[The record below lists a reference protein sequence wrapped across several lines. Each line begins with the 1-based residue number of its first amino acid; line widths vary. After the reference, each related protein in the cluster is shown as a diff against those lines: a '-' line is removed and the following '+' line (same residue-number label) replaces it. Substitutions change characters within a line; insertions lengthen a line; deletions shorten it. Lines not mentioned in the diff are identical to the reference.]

1 MKRQA
6 NSFRQ
11 KAFRDDSVS
20 FVAEFSRE
28 FRRKAVLNDTFAYR
42 KAFNSRENLAE
53 SGTLFAVRVIA
64 TIKFSTMTMINR
76 LKMKY
81 RYRGEWREKYVT
93 LESVWKWMREG
104 KYQTRVEA
112 ARNLRDPG
120 TALSWQNGDLAE
132 EELPIIYPT
141 QGERGQYT
149 GLVMLE
155 FRIDDGYEVLERLRQ
170 KVNLW
175 PQTLL
180 SFVSADGRSLLVL
193 IPYRL
198 TGGGVPVT
206 ESQIALFQQYAYK
219 RAADFAVGSTGRLVK
234 EVVHDGM
241 ESFRVSFDV
250 DAYYQPQAQPIDMDQ
265 PTQPLTEASAP
276 MLNQTAAMTLD
287 TEVLPGYT
295 RREMDTTKYNFICRN
310 LAYDEETTKEE
321 YVMRLAASCLKAG
334 IDKELAIKLTIAMG
348 MFFKKDVLVRST
360 FNTVY
365 ENHPLGMANPIDKGL
380 MHQQLLEEFLRRRY
394 MFRKNTVTGEL
405 EFQEKYRYVL
415 RWQPLTIE
423 AQNDIN
429 NAAIQEGIKVWP
441 KDLERVLVSRFTES
455 YDPVR
460 EWLDALPQWD
470 GRDRLG
476 ELADRVKTQTP
487 GWNDNFKI
495 WMRAMVSQW
504 RTGRDALYGAQM
516 VLMLV
521 GGQGTRKSTFTR
533 MLLPR
538 ELMPFYI
545 DRIDFAN
552 KKEALRALSRFLL
565 INIDEYDQIS
575 KAQTAFL
582 KHLIQRT
589 DVKERKLYST
599 TFEQQQRYA
608 AFCATTNS
616 LVPLKDESG
625 SRRYLV
631 VEVNDVI
638 DTDTQG
644 DKRIDYQQLYAQI
657 VYEIEHGEEYAFT
670 GDREQQIIAQNS
682 DYYET
687 PNVVSLFEDHFR
699 KPEAGDEVLL
709 MSPTEIVVALKLNP
723 ENHSNVT
730 LLGLYLR
737 RKGFLHGEGR
747 QRRCYQVAV
756 NTK

>member
-1 MKRQA
+1 METMTKLRMK
-6 NSFRQ
+6 FR
-11 KAFRDDSVS
+11 
-20 FVAEFSRE
+20 
-28 FRRKAVLNDTFAYR
+28 YR
-42 KAFNSRENLAE
+42 K
-53 SGTLFAVRVIA
+53 
-64 TIKFSTMTMINR
+64 
-76 LKMKY
+76 
-81 RYRGEWREKYVT
+81 EWREKYVT
-93 LESVWKWMREG
+93 LESIWKWVRNG
-104 KYQTRVEA
+104 KYLARVEA
-112 ARNLRDPG
+112 TRGLRDITTSTVDG
-120 TALSWQNGDLAE
+120 MVTGDIAADD
-132 EELPIIYPT
+132 LPIVWPA
-141 QGERGQYT
+141 QGEKGVYT
-149 GLVMLE
+149 GLVLLE
-155 FRIDDGYEVLERLRQ
+155 FRVDDGFDALERLRQ
-170 KVNLW
+170 RVNLW

-198 TGGGVPVT
+198 TRGVLPVA
-206 ESQIALFQQYAYK
+206 ESQVALFQQYAYK
-219 RAADFAVGSTGRLVK
+219 RAADFAYGSTGRQVK
-234 EVVHDGM
+234 EVVHDGT

-250 DAYYQPQAQPIDMDQ
+250 DAFYQPQALAIEMEQ
-265 PTQPLTEASAP
+265 PTDPLTDTAAP
-276 MLNQTAAMTLD
+276 MLETQKEVSLD
-287 TEVLPGYT
+287 THVLPGYT
-295 RREMDTTKYNFICRN
+295 RREMDATKFNFISRQ
-310 LAYDEETTKEE
+310 LAYDQEVEKEE
-321 YVMRLAASCLKAG
+321 YVMRLADECRKAG

-360 FNTVY
+360 FNTAY
-365 ENHPLGMANPIDKGL
+365 EKHPLGMANPIDKGL
-380 MHQQLLEEFLRRRY
+380 IHQQLLEEFLRRRY
-394 MFRKNTVTGEL
+394 MFRRNTVTGEL
-405 EFQEKYRYVL
+405 EYQEKYRYVL
-415 RWQPLTIE
+415 SWQPLTE
-423 AQNDIN
+423 EVQNDIN

-441 KDLERVLVSRFTES
+441 KDLERILVSRFTEN

-460 EWLDALPQWD
+460 EWLDALPRWD

-487 GWNDNFKI
+487 DWRDNFKI
-495 WMRAMVSQW
+495 WMRSMVSQW
-504 RTGRDALYGAQM
+504 RTGKDALYGAQM

-521 GGQGTRKSTFTR
+521 GGQGTRKSTFMR
-533 MLLPR
+533 LLLPKA
-538 ELMPFYI
+538 LMPFYI

-552 KKEALRALSRFLL
+552 RKEALRALSRFLL

-631 VEVNDVI
+631 VEVSDMI

-644 DKRIDYQQLYAQI
+644 DKQIDYQQLYAQI

-670 GDREQQIIAQNS
+670 GEREQKIIAQNS

-687 PNVVSLFEDHFR
+687 PNVVSLFEDRFH
-699 KPEAGDEVLL
+699 KPEAGDEVQL
-709 MSPTEIVVALKLNP
+709 MSPTEIITALKLNP

-737 RKGFLHGEGR
+737 RKGFERGEGR
-747 QRRCYQVAV
+747 QRRCYKIAA
-756 NTK
+756 TGK

>member
-1 MKRQA
+1 M
-6 NSFRQ
+6 
-11 KAFRDDSVS
+11 
-20 FVAEFSRE
+20 E
-28 FRRKAVLNDTFAYR
+28 
-42 KAFNSRENLAE
+42 
-53 SGTLFAVRVIA
+53 
-64 TIKFSTMTMINR
+64 TMIKLR
-76 LKMKY
+76 MKY
-81 RYRGEWREKYVT
+81 RYRKEWREKSVT
-93 LESVWKWMREG
+93 LENIWKWMCNG
-104 KYQTRVEA
+104 KYQARVEA
-112 ARNLRDPG
+112 TRGLRDITTSTVDG
-120 TALSWQNGDLAE
+120 MVTGDIAADD
-132 EELPIIYPT
+132 LPLVWPA
-141 QGERGQYT
+141 QGERRQYT
-149 GLVMLE
+149 GLVLLE
-155 FRIDDGYEVLERLRQ
+155 FPVDEGYDVLERLRQ

-180 SFVSADGRSLLVL
+180 SFVSAEGRSLLVV

-198 TGGGVPVT
+198 TGGGLPAS
-206 ESQIALFQQYAYK
+206 ESQVALFQQYAYK
-219 RAADFAVGSTGRLVK
+219 RAADFAFASTGRQVK
-234 EVVHDGM
+234 EVVHDGS
-241 ESFRVSFDV
+241 ESFRVSFDA
-250 DAYYQPQAQPIDMDQ
+250 DACYQPQAQPIEMDQ
-265 PTQPLTEASAP
+265 PTEPLTEASAP
-276 MLNQTAAMTLD
+276 MLESRKEVTLD

-295 RREMDTTKYNFICRN
+295 RREMDATKFNFICRQ
-310 LAYDEETTKEE
+310 LAYDKAMEKEE
-321 YVMRLAASCLKAG
+321 YVMRLAAGCLKAG

-348 MFFKKDVLVRST
+348 MFFKKDILVRST

-365 ENHPLGMANPIDKGL
+365 ENHPLGVVNPVEKSL

-394 MFRKNTVTGEL
+394 MFRRNTVTGEL

-415 RWQPLTIE
+415 DWEPLTEE

-429 NAAIQEGIKVWP
+429 NAAIKEGIKVWP
-441 KDLERVLVSRFTES
+441 KDLERVLMSRFTES

-460 EWLDALPQWD
+460 EWLDAQPRWD

-487 GWNDNFKI
+487 GWRDNFKI
-495 WMRAMVSQW
+495 WMRSMVSQW

-521 GGQGTRKSTFTR
+521 GGQGTRKSTFMR
-533 MLLPR
+533 MLLPKA
-538 ELMPFYI
+538 LMPFYI

-631 VEVNDVI
+631 VEVSDVI

-644 DKRIDYQQLYAQI
+644 DKRIDYSQLYAQI

-670 GDREQQIIAQNS
+670 GEREQQIIAQNS
-682 DYYET
+682 DYYEM
-687 PNVVSLFEDHFR
+687 PNVVSLFEDRFH
-699 KPEAGDEVLL
+699 KPEPGDEVLL
-709 MSPTEIVVALKLNP
+709 MSPTEIITAMKLNP

-747 QRRCYQVAV
+747 QRRCYKVAA
-756 NTK
+756 NDK

>member
-1 MKRQA
+1 METMTKLRMK
-6 NSFRQ
+6 FR
-11 KAFRDDSVS
+11 
-20 FVAEFSRE
+20 
-28 FRRKAVLNDTFAYR
+28 YR
-42 KAFNSRENLAE
+42 K
-53 SGTLFAVRVIA
+53 
-64 TIKFSTMTMINR
+64 
-76 LKMKY
+76 
-81 RYRGEWREKYVT
+81 EWREKYVT
-93 LESVWKWMREG
+93 LESIWKWVRNG
-104 KYQTRVEA
+104 KYLARVEA
-112 ARNLRDPG
+112 TRGLRDITTSTVDG
-120 TALSWQNGDLAE
+120 MVTGDIAADD
-132 EELPIIYPT
+132 LPIVWPA
-141 QGERGQYT
+141 QGEKGVYT
-149 GLVMLE
+149 GLVLLE
-155 FRIDDGYEVLERLRQ
+155 FRVDDGFDALERLRQ
-170 KVNLW
+170 RVNLW

-198 TGGGVPVT
+198 TRGVLPVA
-206 ESQIALFQQYAYK
+206 ESQVALFQQYAYK
-219 RAADFAVGSTGRLVK
+219 RAADFAYGSTGRQVK
-234 EVVHDGM
+234 EVVHDGT

-250 DAYYQPQAQPIDMDQ
+250 DAFYQPQALAIEMEQ
-265 PTQPLTEASAP
+265 PTDPLTDTAAP
-276 MLNQTAAMTLD
+276 MLETQKEVSLD
-287 TEVLPGYT
+287 THVLPGYT
-295 RREMDTTKYNFICRN
+295 RREMDATKFNFISRQ
-310 LAYDEETTKEE
+310 LAYDQEVEKEE
-321 YVMRLAASCLKAG
+321 YVMRLADECRKAG

-360 FNTVY
+360 FNTAY
-365 ENHPLGMANPIDKGL
+365 EKHPLGMANPIDKGL
-380 MHQQLLEEFLRRRY
+380 IHQQLLEEFLRRRY
-394 MFRKNTVTGEL
+394 MFRRNTVTGEL
-405 EFQEKYRYVL
+405 EYQEKYRYVL
-415 RWQPLTIE
+415 SWQPLTE
-423 AQNDIN
+423 EVQNDIN

-441 KDLERVLVSRFTES
+441 KDLERILVSRFTEN

-460 EWLDALPQWD
+460 EWLDALPRWD

-487 GWNDNFKI
+487 DWRDNFKI
-495 WMRAMVSQW
+495 WMRSMVSQW
-504 RTGRDALYGAQM
+504 RTGKDALYGAQM

-521 GGQGTRKSTFTR
+521 GGQGTRKSTFMR
-533 MLLPR
+533 LLLPKA
-538 ELMPFYI
+538 LMSFYI

-552 KKEALRALSRFLL
+552 RKEALRALSRFLL

-631 VEVNDVI
+631 VEVSDMI

-644 DKRIDYQQLYAQI
+644 DKQIDYQQLYAQI

-670 GDREQQIIAQNS
+670 GEREQQIIAQNS

-687 PNVVSLFEDHFR
+687 PNVVSLFEDRFH

-709 MSPTEIVVALKLNP
+709 MSPTEIITALKLNP

-737 RKGFLHGEGR
+737 RKGFEHGEGR
-747 QRRCYQVAV
+747 QRRCYKIAA
-756 NTK
+756 TGK

>member
-1 MKRQA
+1 
-6 NSFRQ
+6 
-11 KAFRDDSVS
+11 
-20 FVAEFSRE
+20 
-28 FRRKAVLNDTFAYR
+28 
-42 KAFNSRENLAE
+42 
-53 SGTLFAVRVIA
+53 
-64 TIKFSTMTMINR
+64 MTKNNKLR
-76 LKMKY
+76 MKY
-81 RYRGEWREKYVT
+81 RYRGEWRQKYVT
-93 LESVWKWMREG
+93 IESIWKWMRNG
-104 KYQTRVEA
+104 RYQARVEA
-112 ARNLRDPG
+112 TRGLRDIATSTVDG
-120 TALSWQNGDLAE
+120 MICGEIAADDLPCVWPA
-132 EELPIIYPT
+132 
-141 QGERGQYT
+141 QGEKGAYT
-149 GLVMLE
+149 GLVLLE
-155 FRIDDGYEVLERLRQ
+155 FRVDDGYDVLERLRR

-180 SFVSADGRSLLVL
+180 SFAGADGRSLLVL

-198 TGGGVPVT
+198 TGGGLPET
-206 ESQIALFQQYAYK
+206 ESQVMLFRQYAYK
-219 RAADFAVGSTGRLVK
+219 RAADFAYGSTGRKVV
-234 EVVHDGM
+234 EVEHDGT
-241 ESFRVSFDV
+241 ESFRVSFD
-250 DAYYQPQAQPIDMDQ
+250 AETYYRPEAQPIEMDQ
-265 PTQPLTEASAP
+265 PTQPLTDALAP
-276 MLNQTAAMTLD
+276 MLEPAHKATLD

-295 RREMDTTKYNFICRN
+295 RREMDTTKFNFICRR
-310 LAYDEETTKEE
+310 LAYDKERGKE
-321 YVMRLAASCLKAG
+321 AYAMQLAVECCKAG

-348 MFFKKDVLVRST
+348 VFYLKEILVRST
-360 FNTVY
+360 FNTAY
-365 ENHPLGMANPIDKGL
+365 EKHPLGMANPIEKTL
-380 MHQQLLEEFLRRRY
+380 MHQQMLEEFLKRRY
-394 MFRKNTVTGEL
+394 VFRRNTVTGEL

-415 RWQPLTIE
+415 PWQPLTEE

-429 NAAIQEGIKVWP
+429 NAAIKEGIKVWP

-460 EWLDALPQWD
+460 EWLDSLPHWD

-476 ELADRVKTQTP
+476 EMADRVKTNTR
-487 GWNDNFKI
+487 GWRDNFKI
-495 WMRAMVSQW
+495 WMRSMVSQW
-504 RTGRDALYGAQM
+504 RTGRDAMYGAQM

-521 GGQGTRKSTFTR
+521 GGQGTRKSTFLR
-533 MLLPR
+533 LLLPR

-552 KKEALRALSRFLL
+552 RKEAVRALSRFLL

-631 VEVNDVI
+631 VEVADVI

-657 VYEIEHGEEYAFT
+657 VYEIVHGEEYAFT
-670 GDREQQIIAQNS
+670 GEREQQIIAQNA

-687 PNVVSLFEDHFR
+687 PNVVSLFEDRFR
-699 KPEAGDEVLL
+699 KPESGDEVLL
-709 MSPTEIVVALKLNP
+709 MSPTEIVAALKLNP

-737 RKGFLHGEGR
+737 RKGFQHGEGR
-747 QRRCYQVAV
+747 QRRLYKICAV
-756 NTK
+756 KN

>member
-1 MKRQA
+1 M
-6 NSFRQ
+6 
-11 KAFRDDSVS
+11 
-20 FVAEFSRE
+20 E
-28 FRRKAVLNDTFAYR
+28 L
-42 KAFNSRENLAE
+42 
-53 SGTLFAVRVIA
+53 
-64 TIKFSTMTMINR
+64 INR

-93 LESVWKWMREG
+93 LETVWKWMHEG
-104 KYQTRVEA
+104 KYQSRVEA
-112 ARNLRDPG
+112 ARGLRNPG
-120 TALSWQNGDLAE
+120 MSLSWQNGVLAE
-132 EELPIIYPT
+132 EELPIVWPT
-141 QGERGQYT
+141 EGEKGRYS
-149 GLVMLE
+149 GLVLLE
-155 FRIDDGYEVLERLRQ
+155 FLVDDGYDVLERLRQ

-180 SFVSADGRSLLVL
+180 SFVSADARSLMVL

-198 TGGGVPVT
+198 TGGGLPATEPQVT
-206 ESQIALFQQYAYK
+206 LFQQYAYK
-219 RAADFAVGSTGRLVK
+219 RAADFAFGSTGMKVK
-234 EVVHDGM
+234 EVVHDGT
-241 ESFRVSFDV
+241 ESFRVSSDV
-250 DAYYQPQAQPIDMDQ
+250 DAYYQPQAQPIEMDQ
-265 PTQPLTEASAP
+265 PTQPLTEASAS
-276 MLNQTAAMTLD
+276 MLNQPTAVTLD

-295 RREMDTTKYNFICRN
+295 RREMDATKYNFVCRN
-310 LAYDEETTKEE
+310 LAYDDETTKEE
-321 YVMRLAASCLKAG
+321 YVMRLAKGCLKAG

-365 ENHPLGMANPIDKGL
+365 EKHPLGMTNPIDKGL

-415 RWQPLTIE
+415 RWQPLTEE

-441 KDLERVLVSRFTES
+441 KDLERVLVSRFTDS

-460 EWLDALPQWD
+460 EWLDALPRWD

-476 ELADRVKTQTP
+476 ELAARVKTQTP
-487 GWNDNFKI
+487 GWNDNFRI
-495 WMRAMVSQW
+495 WMRSMVSQW

-521 GGQGTRKSTFTR
+521 GGQGTRKSTFLR
-533 MLLPR
+533 LLLPR

-657 VYEIEHGEEYAFT
+657 VFEIEHGEEYAFT
-670 GDREQQIIAQNS
+670 GEREQQIIAQNS

-699 KPEAGDEVLL
+699 KPEAGDDVLL
-709 MSPTEIVVALKLNP
+709 MSPTEIVVALKMNP

-737 RKGFLHGEGR
+737 RKGFEHGEGR

-756 NTK
+756 NAK

>member
-1 MKRQA
+1 MK
-6 NSFRQ
+6 FR
-11 KAFRDDSVS
+11 
-20 FVAEFSRE
+20 
-28 FRRKAVLNDTFAYR
+28 YR
-42 KAFNSRENLAE
+42 K
-53 SGTLFAVRVIA
+53 
-64 TIKFSTMTMINR
+64 
-76 LKMKY
+76 
-81 RYRGEWREKYVT
+81 EWREKYVT
-93 LESVWKWMREG
+93 LESIWKWVRNG
-104 KYQTRVEA
+104 KYLARVEA
-112 ARNLRDPG
+112 TRGLRDITTSTVDG
-120 TALSWQNGDLAE
+120 MVTGDIAADD
-132 EELPIIYPT
+132 LPIVWPA
-141 QGERGQYT
+141 QGEKGVYT
-149 GLVMLE
+149 GLVLLE
-155 FRIDDGYEVLERLRQ
+155 FRVDDGFDALERLRQ
-170 KVNLW
+170 RVNLW

-198 TGGGVPVT
+198 TRGVLPVA
-206 ESQIALFQQYAYK
+206 ESQVALFQQYAYK
-219 RAADFAVGSTGRLVK
+219 RAADFAYGSTGRQVK
-234 EVVHDGM
+234 EVVHDGT

-250 DAYYQPQAQPIDMDQ
+250 DAFYQPQALAIEMEQ
-265 PTQPLTEASAP
+265 PTDPLTDTAAP
-276 MLNQTAAMTLD
+276 MLETQKEVSLD
-287 TEVLPGYT
+287 THVLPGYT
-295 RREMDTTKYNFICRN
+295 RREMDATKFNFISRQ
-310 LAYDEETTKEE
+310 LAYDQEVEKEE
-321 YVMRLAASCLKAG
+321 YVMRLADECRKAG

-360 FNTVY
+360 FNTAY
-365 ENHPLGMANPIDKGL
+365 EKHPLGMANPIDKGL
-380 MHQQLLEEFLRRRY
+380 IHQQLLEEFLRRRY
-394 MFRKNTVTGEL
+394 MFRRNTVTGEL
-405 EFQEKYRYVL
+405 EYQEKYRYVL
-415 RWQPLTIE
+415 SWQPLTE
-423 AQNDIN
+423 EVQNDIN

-441 KDLERVLVSRFTES
+441 KDLERILVSRFTEN

-460 EWLDALPQWD
+460 EWLDALPRWD

-487 GWNDNFKI
+487 DWRDNFKI
-495 WMRAMVSQW
+495 WMRSMVSQW
-504 RTGRDALYGAQM
+504 RTGKDALYGAQM

-521 GGQGTRKSTFTR
+521 GGQGTRKSTFMR
-533 MLLPR
+533 LLLPKA
-538 ELMPFYI
+538 LMPFYI

-552 KKEALRALSRFLL
+552 RKEALRALSRFLL

-631 VEVNDVI
+631 VEVSDVI

-644 DKRIDYQQLYAQI
+644 DKQIDYQQLYAQI

-670 GDREQQIIAQNS
+670 GEREQQIIAQNS

-687 PNVVSLFEDHFR
+687 PNVVSLFEDRFH

-709 MSPTEIVVALKLNP
+709 MSPTEIITALKLNP

-737 RKGFLHGEGR
+737 RKGFERGEGR
-747 QRRCYQVAV
+747 QRRCYKIAA
-756 NTK
+756 TGK

>member
-1 MKRQA
+1 M
-6 NSFRQ
+6 
-11 KAFRDDSVS
+11 
-20 FVAEFSRE
+20 E
-28 FRRKAVLNDTFAYR
+28 L
-42 KAFNSRENLAE
+42 
-53 SGTLFAVRVIA
+53 
-64 TIKFSTMTMINR
+64 INR

-93 LESVWKWMREG
+93 QETVWKWMHEG
-104 KYQTRVEA
+104 KYQSRVEA
-112 ARNLRDPG
+112 ARNLRVPG
-120 TALSWQNGDLAE
+120 TSLSWQNGVLAE
-132 EELPIIYPT
+132 EELPIVWPT
-141 QGERGQYT
+141 EGEKGQYS
-149 GLVMLE
+149 GLVLLE
-155 FRIDDGYEVLERLRQ
+155 FCVDDGYELLERLRQ

-180 SFVSADGRSLLVL
+180 SFVSADARSLMVL

-198 TGGGVPVT
+198 TGGGLPATKPQV
-206 ESQIALFQQYAYK
+206 ALFQQYAYK
-219 RAADFAVGSTGRLVK
+219 RAADFAFGSTGMKVK
-234 EVVHDGM
+234 EVAHDGT
-241 ESFRVSFDV
+241 ESFRISSDV
-250 DAYYQPQAQPIDMDQ
+250 DAYYQPQAQPIEMDQ
-265 PTQPLTEASAP
+265 PTQPLTETSAS
-276 MLNQTAAMTLD
+276 MLNQPIAVTLD

-295 RREMDTTKYNFICRN
+295 RREMDATKYNFVCRN
-310 LAYDEETTKEE
+310 LAYDDETTKEE
-321 YVMRLAASCLKAG
+321 YVMRLAKGCLKTG

-365 ENHPLGMANPIDKGL
+365 EKHPLGMTNPIDKGL

-415 RWQPLTIE
+415 RWQPLTEE

-460 EWLDALPQWD
+460 EWLDALPRWD

-476 ELADRVKTQTP
+476 ELAARVKTQTP
-487 GWNDNFKI
+487 GWSDNFRI
-495 WMRAMVSQW
+495 WMRSMVSQW

-521 GGQGTRKSTFTR
+521 GGQGTRKSTFLR
-533 MLLPR
+533 LLLPR

-575 KAQTAFL
+575 KSQTAFL

-644 DKRIDYQQLYAQI
+644 DKQIDYQQLYAQI

-670 GDREQQIIAQNS
+670 GEREQQIIAQNS

-737 RKGFLHGEGR
+737 RKGFERGEGR

-756 NTK
+756 NAK

>member
-1 MKRQA
+1 METMTKLRMK
-6 NSFRQ
+6 FR
-11 KAFRDDSVS
+11 
-20 FVAEFSRE
+20 
-28 FRRKAVLNDTFAYR
+28 YR
-42 KAFNSRENLAE
+42 K
-53 SGTLFAVRVIA
+53 
-64 TIKFSTMTMINR
+64 
-76 LKMKY
+76 
-81 RYRGEWREKYVT
+81 EWREKYVT
-93 LESVWKWMREG
+93 LESIWKWVRNG
-104 KYQTRVEA
+104 KYLARVEA
-112 ARNLRDPG
+112 TRGLRDITTSTVDG
-120 TALSWQNGDLAE
+120 MVTGDIAADD
-132 EELPIIYPT
+132 LPIVWPA
-141 QGERGQYT
+141 QGEKGVYT
-149 GLVMLE
+149 GLVLLE
-155 FRIDDGYEVLERLRQ
+155 FRVDDGFDALERLRQ
-170 KVNLW
+170 RVNLW

-198 TGGGVPVT
+198 TGGALPVA
-206 ESQIALFQQYAYK
+206 ESQVALFQQYAYK
-219 RAADFAVGSTGRLVK
+219 RAADFAYGSTGRQVK
-234 EVVHDGM
+234 EVVHDGT

-250 DAYYQPQAQPIDMDQ
+250 DAFYQPQALAIEMEQ
-265 PTQPLTEASAP
+265 PTDPLTDTAAP
-276 MLNQTAAMTLD
+276 MLETQKEVSLD
-287 TEVLPGYT
+287 THVLPGYT
-295 RREMDTTKYNFICRN
+295 RREMDATKFNFISRQ
-310 LAYDEETTKEE
+310 LAYDQEVEKEE
-321 YVMRLAASCLKAG
+321 YVMRLADECRKAG

-360 FNTVY
+360 FNTAY
-365 ENHPLGMANPIDKGL
+365 EKHPLGMANPIDKGL
-380 MHQQLLEEFLRRRY
+380 IHQQLLEEFLRRRY
-394 MFRKNTVTGEL
+394 MFRRNTVTGEL
-405 EFQEKYRYVL
+405 EYQEKYRYVL
-415 RWQPLTIE
+415 SWQPLTE
-423 AQNDIN
+423 EVQNDIN

-441 KDLERVLVSRFTES
+441 KDLERILVSRFTEN

-460 EWLDALPQWD
+460 EWLDALPRWD

-487 GWNDNFKI
+487 DWRDNFKI
-495 WMRAMVSQW
+495 WMRSMVSQW
-504 RTGRDALYGAQM
+504 RTGKDALYGAQM

-521 GGQGTRKSTFTR
+521 GGQGTRKSTFMR
-533 MLLPR
+533 LLLPKA
-538 ELMPFYI
+538 LMPFYI

-552 KKEALRALSRFLL
+552 RKEALRALSRFLL

-631 VEVNDVI
+631 VEVSDMI

-644 DKRIDYQQLYAQI
+644 DKQIDYQQLYAQI

-670 GDREQQIIAQNS
+670 GEREQQIIAQNS

-687 PNVVSLFEDHFR
+687 PNVVSLFEDRFH

-709 MSPTEIVVALKLNP
+709 MSPTEIITALKLNP

-737 RKGFLHGEGR
+737 RKGFERGEGR
-747 QRRCYQVAV
+747 QRRCYKIAA
-756 NTK
+756 TGK

>member
-1 MKRQA
+1 MNK
-6 NSFRQ
+6 S
-11 KAFRDDSVS
+11 
-20 FVAEFSRE
+20 
-28 FRRKAVLNDTFAYR
+28 
-42 KAFNSRENLAE
+42 
-53 SGTLFAVRVIA
+53 
-64 TIKFSTMTMINR
+64 

-93 LESVWKWMREG
+93 LESIWKWMREG

-112 ARNLRDPG
+112 ARNLRNPG
-120 TALSWQNGDLAE
+120 TSLSWQNGVLAE
-132 EELPIIYPT
+132 DELPIIYPT

-180 SFVSADGRSLLVL
+180 SFVSADGRSLMVL
-193 IPYRL
+193 IPYQL
-198 TGGGVPVT
+198 TGGGVPEAEPQV
-206 ESQIALFQQYAYK
+206 ALFQQYAYK

-234 EVVHDGM
+234 EVVHDGT
-241 ESFRVSFDV
+241 ESFRVSLDV
-250 DAYYQPQAQPIDMDQ
+250 DAYYQPQAQPIEMDQ
-265 PTQPLTEASAP
+265 PTQPLTEVLAP
-276 MLNQTAAMTLD
+276 MLNQTAAVTLD

-321 YVMRLAASCLKAG
+321 YVMRLAAGCLKAG

-348 MFFKKDVLVRST
+348 MFFRKDILVRST

-365 ENHPLGMANPIDKGL
+365 EKHPLGMANPIEKSL

-415 RWQPLTIE
+415 RWQPLTEE

-429 NAAIQEGIKVWP
+429 NAAILEGIKVWP
-441 KDLERVLVSRFTES
+441 KDLERVLVSRFTNN

-460 EWLDALPQWD
+460 EWLDDLPRWD
-470 GRDRLG
+470 GRDRLA
-476 ELADRVKTQTP
+476 ELAARVPTQTP
-487 GWNDNFKI
+487 GWQDNFKI
-495 WMRAMVSQW
+495 WMRSMVSQW

-533 MLLPR
+533 MLLPK

-631 VEVNDVI
+631 VEVSDVI

-644 DKRIDYQQLYAQI
+644 NKRIDYRQLYAQI

-670 GDREQQIIAQNS
+670 GEREQQIVAQNS

-709 MSPTEIVVALKLNP
+709 MSPTEIIVALKLNP

-730 LLGLYLR
+730 LLGMYLR
-737 RKGFLHGEGR
+737 RKDFQRGEGR
-747 QRRCYQVAV
+747 QRRCYQVAL
-756 NTK
+756 NSK